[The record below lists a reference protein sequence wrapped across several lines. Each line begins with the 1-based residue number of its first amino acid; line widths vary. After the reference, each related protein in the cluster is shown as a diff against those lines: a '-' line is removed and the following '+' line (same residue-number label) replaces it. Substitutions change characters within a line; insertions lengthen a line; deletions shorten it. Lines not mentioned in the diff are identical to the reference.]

1 LSNLKFALAVEPGNL
16 ALQDHLARCTRLR
29 SQTLPTLPVALQT
42 ERAINPFLRSRM
54 ACVAAAVRQ
63 RDRLVVDD
71 VTTFAA
77 LRQWKNNF
85 R

>member
-1 LSNLKFALAVEPGNL
+1 
-16 ALQDHLARCTRLR
+16 
-29 SQTLPTLPVALQT
+29 
-42 ERAINPFLRSRM
+42 M